1 MPRLRGCR
9 TGGKQHRSTLADVVA
24 KSTRG
29 CRIQFSR
36 IIQHNEGE
44 VRQII
49 CGGLLQARGFD
60 GKTRIWGGFHG
71 GFVVKGIS
79 RTTVRIEEEHLTWI
93 RTLHRKEKAIV
104 LGQLI
109 AGGEAD
115 FSAMLAIRD
124 IDGRKFDLR
133 TTAGGH
139 RHAFEATTFPSSIS
153 DTVFSACGVCQP
165 DKTAVTRA
173 GEPLYTRAGAVTLS
187 TAQFGGLPLPTL

>member
-49 CGGLLQARGFD
+49 YGGLLQARGFD

-109 AGGEAD
+109 AGERRISPRCWPYGILMEGNST
-115 FSAMLAIRD
+115 SARPLA
-124 IDGRKFDLR
+124 GTVTL
-133 TTAGGH
+133 
-139 RHAFEATTFPSSIS
+139 FEATTFPSSIS

-187 TAQFGGLPLPTL
+187 TAQFGRLPLPTL